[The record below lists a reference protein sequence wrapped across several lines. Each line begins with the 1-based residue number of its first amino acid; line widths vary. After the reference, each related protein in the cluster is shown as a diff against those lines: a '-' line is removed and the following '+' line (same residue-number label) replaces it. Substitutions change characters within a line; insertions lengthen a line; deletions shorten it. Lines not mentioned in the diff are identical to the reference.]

1 MGLVTYLGSNVPL
14 EELQKMTQGAI
25 HFTEQ
30 TSDRL
35 ARTTVQ
41 HHHLQTHYIYEI
53 ELNGQL
59 DDLNPQSK
67 IETPVHYEQARI
79 ALQQLHTA
87 LKKVITTG
95 DIAEVYICWFG
106 DEEEDALGEVTL
118 SLQEDDLPEVHTEER
133 YLIRFKA

>member
-41 HHHLQTHYIYEI
+41 HHHLQTHYERK
-53 ELNGQL
+53 
-59 DDLNPQSK
+59 S
-67 IETPVHYEQARI
+67 
-79 ALQQLHTA
+79 
-87 LKKVITTG
+87 LK
-95 DIAEVYICWFG
+95 
-106 DEEEDALGEVTL
+106 
-118 SLQEDDLPEVHTEER
+118 SR
-133 YLIRFKA
+133 